1 MGNLREEPMLTEKSA
16 SNNAYSAQSTSRL
29 ASSGLAVRL
38 ASVGVAAGALALAPS
53 AAEAEERLE
62 HVEVVGDPLYV
73 ARYPIEIEAHAA
85 FGAYN
90 VYGNSGV
97 GGGLRLSIPV
107 VAGRLG
113 SGTTDNLAI
122 GFGGDI
128 LNYGN
133 CYSQGLCDAN
143 YLMFPVAA
151 QWNVFFG
158 PRVSVFGEGGIYL
171 YKGFFDSCNSSPSVC
186 GAPPDF
192 GVLPTFAAGLRLR
205 LAPNVALLARA
216 GYPTSTLGVSWL

>member
-1 MGNLREEPMLTEKSA
+1 MFTQK
-16 SNNAYSAQSTSRL
+16 NAAKDTSTSRL
-29 ASSGLAVRL
+29 TPSQLRRGLA
-38 ASVGVAAGALALAPS
+38 SIGVVAGALGVAVAPN
-53 AAEAEERLE
+53 AAQAEERIE
-62 HVEVVGDPLYV
+62 RVEVVGGPLDV

-97 GGGLRLSIPV
+97 GGGLRLLIPV

-113 SGTTDNLAI
+113 RGASDNLAI
-122 GFGGDI
+122 GFGGDV
-128 LNYGN
+128 LNDGN
-133 CYSQGLCDAN
+133 CYAHGLCDAN

-151 QWNVFFG
+151 QWNVFLG
-158 PRVSVFGEGGIYL
+158 PRVSVFGEGGIYP
-171 YKGFFDSCNSSPSVC
+171 YKGFFDGCNTSPAGC

-192 GVLPTFAAGLRLR
+192 GVLPTFAAGLRVR
-205 LAPNVALLARA
+205 MARNVALLARA